1 MNPRLRLTDEA
12 VGLLSKSSE
21 IIQLQP
27 GFSEQELFSALRDAD
42 AFVSIY
48 MAPVT
53 AEMMDAAPRL
63 KGVVTFGSGC
73 DHLDL
78 AAATARGIYVSN
90 TRGAN
95 AEAVAE
101 LAVSMMLNLMRKA
114 CRADSLVRA
123 GEWQRGAAFPS
134 WLSGRELAGKTLGI
148 LGLGTIGRRVA
159 RIARGFDMRVLAY
172 DPFVSSAVAQDVG
185 AELVELPLIFRQ
197 SDVVTIHVPLTAE
210 TRPLVTV
217 QRLAWMKSTAYLI
230 NLSRGPV
237 VDEAALVEALREG
250 RIAGAG
256 LDVFEV
262 EPLPPEHPLLT
273 LDNVVFTP
281 HFAGGTAEA
290 KQRQSMA
297 VARQVLQIV
306 AGEVP
311 DNLVNRAVLEE

>member
-1 MNPRLRLTDEA
+1 
-12 VGLLSKSSE
+12 
-21 IIQLQP
+21 
-27 GFSEQELFSALRDAD
+27 
-42 AFVSIY
+42 
-48 MAPVT
+48 
-53 AEMMDAAPRL
+53 MMDAAPHL

-78 AAATARGIYVSN
+78 AAATERGIYISN

-101 LAVSMMLNLMRKA
+101 LAISMMLNLMRQT
-114 CRADSLVRA
+114 CRAESLVRA
-123 GEWQRGAAFPS
+123 GEWRQGTAFPS

-159 RIARGFDMRVLAY
+159 RIARGFNMRVLAY
-172 DPFVSSAVAQDVG
+172 DPYLSSTTAVDLG
-185 AELVELPLIFRQ
+185 AEWVELPVIFRQ
-197 SDVVTIHVPLTAE
+197 SDVVTIHVPLTTE
-210 TRPLVTV
+210 TRPLVTAE
-217 QRLAWMKSTAYLI
+217 RLAWMKRTAYLI

-237 VDEAALVEALREG
+237 VDESALVEALHQG

-262 EPLPPEHPLLT
+262 EPLPPGHPLLI

-281 HFAGGTAEA
+281 HFAGGTVEA

-297 VARQVLQIV
+297 VAKQVLQIV
-306 AGEVP
+306 AGKVP
-311 DNLVNRAVLEE
+311 DNLVNRAVLEER